1 MALSRQTAAYRH
13 RNYQYLCA
21 RKNRNREQK
30 RPITVREGKD
40 ILLGKLRSSEG
51 MTRGEQIRLTFLLA
65 LPSIFAQLSSCLMSY
80 IDAAMVGALGSA
92 QAAAVGLVSTTTWIF
107 GSFCYANSS
116 GFSVQMAHK
125 CGSKDFAAAR
135 AVFRLGIR
143 SVFLFSLALAALGL
157 AISQALPRWLGGEEL
172 LWKDASAY
180 FAIYA
185 AFLPVLQV
193 ENFCVMSLVAS
204 GNTKISGLA
213 SIAMCLLDVVFN
225 YIFIYM
231 LGLGVAGAAIGTGL
245 AILCAGVFLLYY
257 ILCRSR
263 ELGVRGRSGARDSGS
278 QDGIEDA
285 GSREG
290 CTGGC
295 GGGDCCPEAGEGSS
309 AEQRFSRPSVELVL
323 SNALK
328 ITAPLWL
335 QNLVSRGAYIIA
347 TVLIAP
353 LGTIAVAANSFAII
367 AEGFCYLPG
376 YGMQDAATSL
386 VGQSLGAKKPELAR
400 GFARISIF
408 SGAAMMGA
416 LALIMWITAPAIMG
430 MLSSDPEV
438 IGLGAR
444 CLRIEA
450 WAEILYGVSI
460 VAYGCCVGAGDTL
473 VPSLINLICM
483 WAVRIGLSL
492 LLIPHFG
499 LEGYWIAMATELC
512 LKGLIFAARIRSGRW
527 MRSGLF
533 AKVR

>member
-1 MALSRQTAAYRH
+1 MFFRQACIEIISIFAPGKPESGT
-13 RNYQYLCA
+13 
-21 RKNRNREQK
+21 E

-40 ILLGKLRSSEG
+40 ILLGKLRSSSG

-180 FAIYA
+180 FAVYA

-245 AILCAGVFLLYY
+245 AILCAGAFLLYY

-263 ELGVRGRSGARDSGS
+263 ELGVRGRSGA
-278 QDGIEDA
+278 DA
-285 GSREG
+285 V
-290 CTGGC
+290 
-295 GGGDCCPEAGEGSS
+295 EGST

-416 LALIMWITAPAIMG
+416 LAVIMWITAPAVMG

-438 IGLGAR
+438 ISLGAR

-492 LLIPHFG
+492 LLIPRFG
-499 LEGYWIAMATELC
+499 LEGYWIAMAAELC